1 MANPTWSEIQKF
13 GDWMETRG
21 FDFAVYC
28 RGADTENYEAFK
40 EVFG

>member
-1 MANPTWSEIQKF
+1 VVASAYKEVVPEFRKRFKAI
-13 GDWMETRG
+13 E
-21 FDFAVYC
+21 FAVYC